1 MKRKKA
7 FPKKDAAAIG
17 AIQQLLCFYEIKN
30 PITMKHSGFNIA
42 NHLYTL
48 MINTF

>member
-30 PITMKHSGFNIA
+30 PITTQHRVLSKIKLF
-42 NHLYTL
+42 Y
-48 MINTF
+48 IND